1 MPRQRKYRD
10 FIYEGKK
17 YKLPRCSHVVSRLED
32 FKNSEAG
39 KAWIERTGEKEAK
52 EINRRACKIGTSVH
66 HSIELFYQNPAEYI
80 TYASKLD
87 NYTKQFLNNYTTF
100 LQNQKPILVE
110 QDVRYF
116 DTNKR
121 IGVCGK
127 FDSLSQINV
136 NNFYYDKEFRN
147 RADVD
152 HFALLDYKN
161 KSKAVS
167 QVHYLTGYLIQLALY
182 SIMIK
187 QTFPHLKPI
196 NQVMVVV
203 SSPRAFNIFYADEN
217 KLKQYQEW
225 ALKILECFWIKQ
237 KFDLEDMKKQWGY
250 NGWSEKWN
258 RPDYAKDNIYPIKLF
273 IKPELEF

>member
-1 MPRQRKYRD
+1 MPRQKKYRE

-17 YKLPRCSHVVSRLED
+17 YRLPRCSYVVSRLED

-52 EINRRACKIGTSVH
+52 KINQRACKVGTSVH
-66 HSIELFYQNPAEYI
+66 HSIELFYQNPTEYF

-87 NYTKQFLNNYTTF
+87 DYTKQFLNNYTIF
-100 LQNQKPILVE
+100 LQNQKPILAE
-110 QDVRYF
+110 QDVSYF
-116 DTNKR
+116 DINKR

-136 NNFYYDKEFRN
+136 NNFYCDKEFRN
-147 RADVD
+147 KADVD
-152 HFALLDYKN
+152 HFVLIDYKN
-161 KSKAVS
+161 KSKSIS

-187 QTFPHLKPI
+187 QTYPEFKPI

-203 SSPRAFNIFYADEN
+203 SSPRAFNIFYANED
-217 KLKQYQEW
+217 KLKQYQQW
-225 ALKILECFWIKQ
+225 ALKILEAFWKKQ
-237 KFDLEDMKKQWGY
+237 KFDLDEMKKEWGY

-258 RPDYAKDNIYPIKLF
+258 RPDYSKNNIYPTKLF